1 MLKEEIIRSD
11 FLARGMRATALL
23 LCLLMISV
31 AFSGCFG
38 NVDEDPDVEI
48 MVSEDQSLTATRGQI
63 YTLGVE
69 SNVPYT
75 VHRPHGTF
83 FVDEF
88 GVLRDAMNMTYDVSI
103 TEVELLVLDT
113 ELASFEISVTA
124 GDYIWNQT
132 LEIVNSESMMLVD
145 GRRAYDT
152 IDMLT
157 SQYNNRWCATA
168 SAGPVSNHESGAAY
182 EAAAEAMADN
192 MWEMGFDFVEVTRYE
207 DDPAQLNVV
216 GYNWGRVN
224 PDEYIVIG
232 GHFDIAYAL
241 TPPSGGTNEGANDD
255 TSGSTVSLEMAQA
268 LAQMEFDHTVVA
280 ALWACEEE
288 GLLGSRAYVD
298 HLPENVSVR
307 AYMNFDMVALNYPIV
322 PPSEPIIGPGGEI
335 FSATKYDWT
344 ISIAGANDSNM
355 NRMYDWVSITIDEDL
370 AYQPTAGNP
379 ITWQIAESCAS
390 DHCSFFS
397 AGYPTFNFFS
407 PGGDISFWQEWHS
420 PSDTLE
426 FMTAKAGGEEGMAS
440 GFNSLVWTALD
451 LFVRVDNAEDFYG
464 NWYTAEEG

>member
-31 AFSGCFG
+31 SFSGCFG

-88 GVLRDAMNMTYDVSI
+88 GVLRDAMNMTYDDSI

-464 NWYTAEEG
+464 NWYTTEEQ

>member
-1 MLKEEIIRSD
+1 M
-11 FLARGMRATALL
+11 F
-23 LCLLMISV
+23 SV

-38 NVDEDPDVEI
+38 NLDD
-48 MVSEDQSLTATRGQI
+48 SEPAPNLSIPEELNSNTATRGQI
-63 YTLGVE
+63 YTMTIQ
-69 SNVPYT
+69 SNVDYT
-75 VHRPHGTF
+75 VHRANGTF

-88 GVLRDAMNMTYDVSI
+88 GVFRDAMEMTFDQSI
-103 TEVELLVLDT
+103 EEVKLLIMDT
-113 ELASFEISVTA
+113 ELPSIDLMITA
-124 GDYIWNQT
+124 GDEMWNGT
-132 LEIVNSESMMLVD
+132 IELTDSDEMMIVD

-157 SQYNNRWCATA
+157 TSYNNRWCASA
-168 SAGPVSNHESGAAY
+168 SVHEGGAAY

-192 MWEMGFDFVEVTRYE
+192 MWSMGFDFVEVTRYD
-207 DDPAQLNVV
+207 DDPDQLNVV

-268 LAQMEFDHTVVA
+268 LAQLEFDHTVVA

-298 HLPENVSVR
+298 HLPENVTVR
-307 AYMNFDMVALNYPIV
+307 AYMNFDMVALNYPIT
-322 PPSEPIIGPGGEI
+322 PHSEPLIGPGGEI

-355 NRMYDWVSITIDEDL
+355 ERMHEWVGMTIENDL

-397 AGYPTFNFFS
+397 AGFPTFNFFS

-426 FMTAKAGGEEGMAS
+426 FMTAKAGGQAGMAS
-440 GFNSLVWTALD
+440 GFNSLVWTSLD
-451 LFVRVDNAEDFYG
+451 LFIRVDNAENFQG
-464 NWYTAEEG
+464 TWAE

>member
-1 MLKEEIIRSD
+1 MRTIFIV
-11 FLARGMRATALL
+11 FTFVLA
-23 LCLLMISV
+23 S
-31 AFSGCFG
+31 FSGCFG
-38 NVDEDPDVEI
+38 EDIPEEETPFLTVQEI
-48 MVSEDQSLTATRGQI
+48 TNATRGQYMSI
-63 YTLGVE
+63 EVD
-69 SNVPYT
+69 SNVDWT
-75 VHRPHGTF
+75 ANRSAGLF
-83 FVDEF
+83 FLDSF
-88 GVLRDAMNMTYDVSI
+88 GVVRDAQEMTFPASQTTLDFLVMDSERVDIELTI
-103 TEVELLVLDT
+103 TAGEEITNFTLVLEDST
-113 ELASFEISVTA
+113 EL
-124 GDYIWNQT
+124 
-132 LEIVNSESMMLVD
+132 MLVD

-157 SQYNNRWCATA
+157 TSHNNRWCASA
-168 SAGPVSNHESGAAY
+168 SIHEGGSAY
-182 EAAAEAMADN
+182 ESAAEAMADE
-192 MWEMGFDFVEVTRYE
+192 MWDMGFDFVEVTRYE
-207 DDPAQLNVV
+207 DDPDQLNVV

-232 GHFDIAYAL
+232 GHFDIAYVF
-241 TPPSGGTNEGANDD
+241 TPPGGGTNEGANDD

-288 GLLGSRAYVD
+288 GLLGSAAYVS

-307 AYMNFDMVALNYPIV
+307 AYMNFDMVSLNYPIT
-322 PPSEPIIGPGGEI
+322 PLTEPIVGPGGEI
-335 FSATKYDWT
+335 FEPTKYDWT
-344 ISIAGANDSNM
+344 ISIAGASQENM
-355 NRMYDWVSITIDEDL
+355 ERMHTWVGTTIDEDL
-370 AYQPTAGNP
+370 AYEPTEGNP

-440 GFNSLVWTALD
+440 GFNSLVWTSLD

-464 NWYTAEEG
+464 NWYSEE

>member
-1 MLKEEIIRSD
+1 
-11 FLARGMRATALL
+11 MRAIVLTLLFFTA
-23 LCLLMISV
+23 S
-31 AFSGCFG
+31 FSGCFG
-38 NVDEDPDVEI
+38 NVDDADPPANLSVPEELN
-48 MVSEDQSLTATRGQI
+48 SNTALRGQI
-63 YTLGVE
+63 FTMTID
-69 SNVPYT
+69 SNVDYT
-75 VHRPHGTF
+75 VHRANGTF
-83 FVDEF
+83 FIDEF
-88 GVLRDAMNMTYDVSI
+88 GVFRDAMNMTFDKSI
-103 TEVELLVLDT
+103 QEVQLLIMDT
-113 ELASFEISVTA
+113 EQSSIDLVVTA
-124 GDYIWNQT
+124 GDEMWNGT
-132 LEIVNSESMMLVD
+132 IDLVDSEEMMIVD

-157 SQYNNRWCATA
+157 TSYNNRWCA
-168 SAGPVSNHESGAAY
+168 SAGPGGVNHEGGAAY
-182 EAAAEAMADN
+182 EAAAEAMADE
-192 MWEMGFDFVEVTRYE
+192 MWGMGFDFVEVTRYE
-207 DDPAQLNVV
+207 DDPDQLNVV

-232 GHFDIAYAL
+232 GHFDIAYAF

-268 LAQMEFDHTVVA
+268 LAQLEFDHTVVA

-307 AYMNFDMVALNYPIV
+307 AYMNFDMVALNYPIT
-322 PPSEPIIGPGGEI
+322 PPTEPVIGPGGEV

-344 ISIAGANDSNM
+344 ISVAGANDSNM
-355 NRMYDWVSITIDEDL
+355 QRMYDWVGMTIENDL

-426 FMTAKAGGEEGMAS
+426 FMTAKAGGPVGMAS

-451 LFVRVDNAEDFYG
+451 LFIRVDNAEDFQG
-464 NWYTAEEG
+464 NWAEA

>member
-1 MLKEEIIRSD
+1 ML
-11 FLARGMRATALL
+11 G
-23 LCLLMISV
+23 LLMFSV

-38 NVDEDPDVEI
+38 NMDD
-48 MVSEDQSLTATRGQI
+48 SEPAANLSIPEELNSNTAPRGQI
-63 YTLGVE
+63 YTMTIE
-69 SNVPYT
+69 SNVDYT
-75 VHRPHGTF
+75 VHRANGTF

-88 GVLRDAMNMTYDVSI
+88 GVFRDAMNMTFDSSI
-103 TEVELLVLDT
+103 EEVKLLIMDT
-113 ELASFEISVTA
+113 ESSSIDLIVTA
-124 GDYIWNQT
+124 GDEMWNGT
-132 LEIVNSESMMLVD
+132 IELTDSDEMMIVD

-157 SQYNNRWCATA
+157 SQYNNRWCA
-168 SAGPVSNHESGAAY
+168 SAGPGGVNHEGGAAY
-182 EAAAEAMADN
+182 EAAAEAMADE
-192 MWEMGFDFVEVTRYE
+192 MWEMGFDFVEVTRYD
-207 DDPAQLNVV
+207 DDPDQLNVV

-232 GHFDIAYAL
+232 GHFDIAYAF

-268 LAQMEFDHTVVA
+268 LAQLEFDHTVVA
-280 ALWACEEE
+280 GLWACEEE

-298 HLPENVSVR
+298 HLPENVTVR
-307 AYMNFDMVALNYPIV
+307 AYMNFDMVALNYPIT
-322 PPSEPIIGPGGEI
+322 PPSEPLIGPGGEI
-335 FSATKYDWT
+335 FSASKYDWT

-355 NRMYDWVSITIDEDL
+355 ERMHDWVGTTIEDDL

-426 FMTAKAGGEEGMAS
+426 FMTAKAGGQTGMAS

-451 LFVRVDNAEDFYG
+451 LFIRVDNAENFLG
-464 NWYTAEEG
+464 TWAE